1 MQKIDDSFD
10 GTFTDN
16 IKSNA
21 YKSQFTNKK
30 HKIVINVSGIAFSLS
45 FQKHNMPLL
54 NMLPK
59 RINGILSL
67 IQYPV

>member
-21 YKSQFTNKK
+21 YKTQFANKRNT
-30 HKIVINVSGIAFSLS
+30 IVINVSGNSLLT
-45 FQKHNMPLL
+45 QKPNMLL
-54 NMLPK
+54 SNMLPK
-59 RINGILSL
+59 KISL
-67 IQYPV
+67 ISSLTQSLP

>member
-1 MQKIDDSFD
+1 MQKIDESFD

-30 HKIVINVSGIAFSLS
+30 HKVVINVSGIVFSL
-45 FQKHNMPLL
+45 F
-54 NMLPK
+54 
-59 RINGILSL
+59 I
-67 IQYPV
+67 

>member
-21 YKSQFTNKK
+21 YKSQFANKRNT
-30 HKIVINVSGIAFSLS
+30 IVINVSGNNIFI
-45 FQKHNMPLL
+45 QKL
-54 NMLPK
+54 NM
-59 RINGILSL
+59 
-67 IQYPV
+67 Q